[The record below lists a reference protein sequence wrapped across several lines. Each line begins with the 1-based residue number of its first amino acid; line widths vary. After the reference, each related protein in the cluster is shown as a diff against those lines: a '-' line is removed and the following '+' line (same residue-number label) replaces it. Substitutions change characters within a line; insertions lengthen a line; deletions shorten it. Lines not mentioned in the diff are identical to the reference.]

1 MLHLRKQ
8 GTYIAAL
15 QVGAAGWEVIME
27 NVFAKRL
34 KQAREERG
42 MLQGELADR
51 CGMVLSAFKE
61 YESGRVLPRVDKVI
75 VLAQELDCSTDFLCG
90 LEN

>member
-1 MLHLRKQ
+1 
-8 GTYIAAL
+8 
-15 QVGAAGWEVIME
+15 ME

-34 KQAREERG
+34 KQARQERG
-42 MLQGELADR
+42 MRRVELADR
-51 CGMVLSAFKE
+51 CGIALRAFEE

-75 VLAQELDCSTDFLCG
+75 VIAQELDCSTDFLCG

>member
-1 MLHLRKQ
+1 
-8 GTYIAAL
+8 
-15 QVGAAGWEVIME
+15 ME

-34 KQAREERG
+34 KQARQERG
-42 MLQGELADR
+42 MRMIELADR
-51 CGMVLSAFKE
+51 CGIAFRAFEE

-75 VLAQELDCSTDFLCG
+75 VIAQELDCSTDFLCG